1 MKTYTTTLGNRFAAL
16 IVVTLAVL
24 ACVPSNARAQCPA
37 PVLIS
42 GLNGPL
48 GITLSKQDN
57 LIVSEKGTPTPNT
70 GRISIVDLS
79 GNRRTLLDGLP
90 SGASAEGEGDPSG
103 PAGLFLRGR
112 TLYLAIGVG
121 DAVLNG
127 ANPGTAIPNPNPSSP
142 LLSSVLAVEFSV
154 AVEAMTTGFTLT
166 SANQQTLASGQA
178 VTLSHGGAQTITIR
192 LIANFPNYTPDPR
205 PDFPANVRNSNPF
218 ALVAV
223 GNQLYVTDGGQNT
236 LRQVDLTSGMFST
249 LATFPPIP
257 NPTPIGPPVI
267 DAVPT
272 GIVYSDGKLLVTL
285 FRGFPFPAGTS
296 GVEEVDPVTGSHAP
310 FIRGLKTAIGLLPV
324 RANSDNDSVQPNYL
338 TLEHSSANILDDPG
352 ILSHFSTPT
361 SAPVVIA
368 NCLSKPTSMTL
379 DSKTGT
385 LYIAQLIGNIVT
397 AQVDAEPFEAFA
409 FDLNRAL
416 APAVLNVSTRG
427 RVDVGDD
434 VLIGGF
440 ILRSGGGGGEIP
452 VVVRALGPSL
462 SVSHVSGVLADPVL
476 ELHNGNGAL
485 IASNDNWKD
494 TQQAALQASGL
505 APANAAEAALLANLA
520 AGHYTAI
527 VRGKNNTT
535 GVALVEVYVLK

>member
-1 MKTYTTTLGNRFAAL
+1 MKTYVTTLKNHSAAL
-16 IVVTLAVL
+16 IAIRAVTLSVL
-24 ACVPSNARAQCPA
+24 LYLTPTARAQCPA

-127 ANPGTAIPNPNPSSP
+127 ANPGTEIPNPNPSSP
-142 LLSSVLAVEFSV
+142 LLSSVLAIEFSV
-154 AVEAMTTGFTLT
+154 DVEAMTTGFTLT

-178 VTLSHGGAQTITIR
+178 VTLSHGGGQTITIR
-192 LIANFPNYTPDPR
+192 LIANFPNYTPAPR

-236 LRQVDLTSGMFST
+236 LRQVDLPSGMFST
-249 LATFPPIP
+249 LVTFPQIP
-257 NPTPIGPPVI
+257 NPTPIGPPMI

-272 GIVYSDGKLLVTL
+272 GIVFSDGKLLVTL

-310 FIRGLKTAIGLLPV
+310 FISGLTTAIGLLPV
-324 RANSDNDSVQPNYL
+324 RANGDNDSVHPNYL
-338 TLEHSSANILDDPG
+338 TLEHMFDGPG
-352 ILSHFSTPT
+352 FCR
-361 SAPVVIA
+361 VF
-368 NCLSKPTSMTL
+368 
-379 DSKTGT
+379 
-385 LYIAQLIGNIVT
+385 QLR
-397 AQVDAEPFEAFA
+397 P
-409 FDLNRAL
+409 AL
-416 APAVLNVSTRG
+416 
-427 RVDVGDD
+427 
-434 VLIGGF
+434 
-440 ILRSGGGGGEIP
+440 
-452 VVVRALGPSL
+452 PS
-462 SVSHVSGVLADPVL
+462 
-476 ELHNGNGAL
+476 
-485 IASNDNWKD
+485 
-494 TQQAALQASGL
+494 
-505 APANAAEAALLANLA
+505 
-520 AGHYTAI
+520 
-527 VRGKNNTT
+527 
-535 GVALVEVYVLK
+535 